1 MGFYIDSEQS
11 VKDVTTR
18 EVSQGFLAPY
28 AYLRLSLVDLST
40 GAVLAERN
48 INASATVGTVGLK
61 NSVNPWEALSPA
73 EKIELL
79 NQLLAKE
86 LAATLP
92 LVLAPR

>member
-1 MGFYIDSEQS
+1 M
-11 VKDVTTR
+11 
-18 EVSQGFLAPY
+18 
-28 AYLRLSLVDLST
+28 
-40 GAVLAERN
+40 LAERN

-92 LVLAPR
+92 LVLAAR